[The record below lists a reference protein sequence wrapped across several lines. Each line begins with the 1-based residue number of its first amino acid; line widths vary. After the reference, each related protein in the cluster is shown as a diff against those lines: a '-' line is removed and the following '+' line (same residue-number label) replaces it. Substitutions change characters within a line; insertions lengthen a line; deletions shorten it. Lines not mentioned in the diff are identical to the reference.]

1 MEENFTD
8 FFTELQ
14 ERLSGFPDDE
24 RERILTFYK
33 EYVSDAL
40 EAGKSI
46 AEIEEK
52 LGTPEEIAREIKA
65 NLKLDASLA
74 RTEESPGLKNLAV
87 SIHSVWRVLTTPFS
101 ALALGIIEV
110 VPLTLILSFFIL
122 SCATGIS
129 AAGVTAVFLYEAV
142 RVPKGEVLSLI
153 GTIGAALFA
162 GGLFVLLCRGFYALA
177 RLCIRLVARIA
188 RCFVQRPEPRTKIER
203 NAAQASSGKHHG
215 FLIAVL
221 SLTIAGFLLLGIS
234 GIPMT
239 YYRIFASE
247 KPEVTVRELSAGTD
261 GLKGVMV
268 TTLNSYVEVA
278 YGTVDTVGIRY
289 EETPWLTPIFDTED
303 GIAAF
308 REVPTGVLPLYRLA
322 SLHESLTEVLVTL
335 PHWYKPETLTI
346 ESTGGHIILDGI
358 GCGVHAKTLNG
369 NIVVKL
375 PEDVVGIRAFS
386 KNGSITV
393 DGKNAGMKSDTGTEF
408 LRGEESG
415 SCMNLAT
422 TNGTVTVE

>member
-1 MEENFTD
+1 MEEKFSD

-24 RERILTFYK
+24 RERIFTFYR

-52 LGTPEEIAREIKA
+52 LGTPEVIAKEIKT

-87 SIHSVWRVLTTPFS
+87 SIHSVWRVLTTPLS

-110 VPLTLILSFFIL
+110 VPLSLILAFFIL

-129 AAGVTAVFLYEAV
+129 AVGVTAVFLYEAV

-162 GGLFVLLCRGFYALA
+162 GGVFALLCHGFSALA
-177 RLCIRLVARIA
+177 KLCIRLVARIA
-188 RCFVQRPEPRTKIER
+188 RCFVRRPEPHTEIER
-203 NAAQASSGKHHG
+203 NTAHPSSGKRHG
-215 FLIAVL
+215 FLIGVL
-221 SLTIAGFLLLGIS
+221 ALSIIGFLLLGIS

-239 YYRIFASE
+239 YYRIFDSE
-247 KPEVTVRELSAGTD
+247 KPEVTVRELSVATD
-261 GLKGVMV
+261 GLKGVKV
-268 TTLNSYVEVA
+268 TTLNSYVKVV
-278 YGTVDTVGIRY
+278 YGTADTAEIRY
-289 EETPWLTPIFDTED
+289 EEPPWLTSIFDTED
-303 GIAAF
+303 GIATF
-308 REVPTGVLPLYRLA
+308 REVSTGVLPLYRLA

-335 PHWYKPETLTI
+335 PHWYKPEALTI

-375 PEDVVGIRAFS
+375 PEDLVGIRAFS

-393 DGKNAGMKSDTGTEF
+393 GGKDAGMKSDTGTEF

-415 SCMNLAT
+415 NCMNLVT
-422 TNGTVTVE
+422 TNGTITVE